1 MKPLL
6 SLLILGL
13 PLLAQTPDAPDAMEI
28 MRRVSENVDHAQA
41 ARLAWVYDQDIFVR
55 LKRSNGKLLLVSQ
68 DVRFD

>member
-13 PLLAQTPDAPDAMEI
+13 PLLAQTPDAMEI

-55 LKRSNGKLLLVSQ
+55 LKRANGK
-68 DVRFD
+68 F